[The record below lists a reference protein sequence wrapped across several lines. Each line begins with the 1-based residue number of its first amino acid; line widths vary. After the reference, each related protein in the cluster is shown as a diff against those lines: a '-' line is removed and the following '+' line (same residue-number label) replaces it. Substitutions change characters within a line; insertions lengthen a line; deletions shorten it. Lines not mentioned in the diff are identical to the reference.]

1 MATVDCGKSGS
12 MASITSTST
21 ASVVCRVSSR
31 LRISR
36 VTDQMSLLG
45 MIEPYLH
52 TYRVYGQPKIK
63 KPKELKGLK
72 PKFKVSQGDCKS
84 AKRDDVY
91 VVGNDV
97 WVYFADLFSRYATF
111 PDVGDMTL
119 PTAAIAAKYNL
130 DRKRF
135 KTFVYADGWCRIFN
149 RNEGYVVFPNLI
161 WEMRRTRY
169 VPELIYD
176 VCDAFM
182 RLSET
187 DRGFCRC
194 GMDVLDERTATY
206 ERVISEMVYKFVKED
221 RGYE

>member
-1 MATVDCGKSGS
+1 MATADCGKSGS

-135 KTFVYADGWCRIFN
+135 KTFVYADGWCRI
-149 RNEGYVVFPNLI
+149 
-161 WEMRRTRY
+161 
-169 VPELIYD
+169 
-176 VCDAFM
+176 
-182 RLSET
+182 
-187 DRGFCRC
+187 
-194 GMDVLDERTATY
+194 
-206 ERVISEMVYKFVKED
+206 
-221 RGYE
+221 